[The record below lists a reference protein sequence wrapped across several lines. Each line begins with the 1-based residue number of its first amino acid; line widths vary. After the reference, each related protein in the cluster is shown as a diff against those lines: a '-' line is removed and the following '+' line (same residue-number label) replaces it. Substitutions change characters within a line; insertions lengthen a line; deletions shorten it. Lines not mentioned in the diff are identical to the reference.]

1 LNAIATL
8 AAREPGPLVTRRR
21 SLTVAKVD
29 STGLVVRMWIQCSA
43 GWSQDASS
51 SSRSSVISATA
62 FSRHP
67 AEGHPQ
73 VPIIAD

>member
-1 LNAIATL
+1 L
-8 AAREPGPLVTRRR
+8 A
-21 SLTVAKVD
+21 SLE
-29 STGLVVRMWIQCSA
+29 LRA
-43 GWSQDASS
+43 GADEGESQDASN
-51 SSRSSVISATA
+51 SSRSSVILATA